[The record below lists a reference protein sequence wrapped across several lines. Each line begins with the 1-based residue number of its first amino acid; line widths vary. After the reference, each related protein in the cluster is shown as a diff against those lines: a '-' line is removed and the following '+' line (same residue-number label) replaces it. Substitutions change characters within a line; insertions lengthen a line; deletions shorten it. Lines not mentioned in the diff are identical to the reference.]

1 MNSKGQLIITDLI
14 FYIII
19 LTIILAMI
27 VYTMNNINNNQVS
40 TLNNYES
47 NQLVEN
53 TLDTLIKTEGSP
65 TNWNTINENNIKTI
79 GLKKDSTSSL
89 ISYDKLIKLKNNNYL
104 LTNMF
109 PESTTYSLIMYP
121 KNNPEN
127 ITYIAG
133 EHTLDTNKNIYSK
146 EADIMLDYGYDIIR
160 INGAD
165 VNNKCP
171 DNHDT
176 ENGSWSCKPLEIN
189 TAQIDNGIFYIITGD
204 STNYIL
210 ANSYNQEIIG
220 DVENTM
226 DINNNLKSLIVQD
239 NDTIYIHINTNKNN
253 TYIIYDMNNRKD
265 YLNYI
270 LNPEIYKLKLTI
282 AT

>member
-14 FYIII
+14 VYIII
-19 LTIILAMI
+19 LTIIFSML
-27 VYTMNNINNNQVS
+27 VYTINNINNNQVM

-47 NQLVEN
+47 NQLVE
-53 TLDTLIKTEGSP
+53 TILDTLVKTEGTP
-65 TNWNTINENNIKTI
+65 ANWDTITENNIKTI
-79 GLKKDSTSSL
+79 GLRENSTSSM

-109 PESTTYSLIMYP
+109 PEGTCYSLIMYP
-121 KNNPEN
+121 KNNPTN

-133 EHTLDTNKNIYSK
+133 NHTLDNNKSIYSK
-146 EADIMLDYGYDIIR
+146 EADIILDFGYNIFR
-160 INGAD
+160 ISDND

-171 DNHDT
+171 YNH
-176 ENGSWSCKPLEIN
+176 ENKNGSWSCKPLEIN
-189 TAQIDNGIFYIITGD
+189 NAQLGNGIFYIVTR
-204 STNYIL
+204 NNVRYIL
-210 ANSYNQEIIG
+210 TNSYNQEVM
-220 DVENTM
+220 DEVENTKN
-226 DINNNLKSLIVQD
+226 INNNLKTLLSND

-253 TYIIYDMNNRKD
+253 TYIIYDTKNRHN

-270 LNPEIYKLKLTI
+270 LDPEIYKLRLTI